1 MRTVIHSVQKFVK
14 EEFTLVFALL
24 AILVLIIGSY
34 GAR

>member
-1 MRTVIHSVQKFVK
+1 MRTVIHSVQKYVK

>member
-1 MRTVIHSVQKFVK
+1 MRAVIHSVQKFVK

-24 AILVLIIGSY
+24 AILALVIGSS